1 MKASSSK
8 TFADAMLARDLKVK
22 AMARRQP
29 KAGSSD
35 LPEKGLHQNI
45 ARATLVLSAL
55 ADAAHEGLR
64 LSDVIRSTGLS
75 NGTTHRLLEGLVEH
89 GLADLKA
96 DSGRYFLGMKIF
108 SWSKSASNRF
118 GLAERVAPALQRLAD
133 RTNDTAYFML
143 RVDDDSLCLDC
154 REGSFPIK
162 TISVRVGNRWPLGVG
177 AGGLSLL
184 AFLPENEMAQ
194 IIRDHQGEREKFGIK
209 EAVLKKEIANAR
221 KLGYAVVDGTV
232 IPGMSALSVPINGKD
247 QKPIGSITLAAI
259 TPRLIQPRR
268 GEIVKLLLEE
278 ARSIEHALA
287 N

>member
-1 MKASSSK
+1 MPG
-8 TFADAMLARDLKVK
+8 
-22 AMARRQP
+22 RQP
-29 KAGSSD
+29 KAGPSD
-35 LPEKGLHQNI
+35 RPEKGLHQNI
-45 ARATLVLSAL
+45 ARATLVLSTL

-64 LSDVIRSTGLS
+64 LSDVMRSTGLS

-118 GLAERVAPALQRLAD
+118 GLAERVAPVLQRLAD
-133 RTNDTAYFML
+133 QTNDTAYFML

-154 REGSFPIK
+154 REGNFPIK

-177 AGGLSLL
+177 AGGLALL
-184 AFLPENEMAQ
+184 AFLPDNDIAQ
-194 IIRDHQGEREKFGIK
+194 IIRDHRIEREKFGIK
-209 EAVLKKEIANAR
+209 EAVLKKEIATAR

-232 IPGMSALSVPINGKD
+232 IPGMSAIAVPIQGKD

-259 TPRLIQPRR
+259 TTRLSQPRR
-268 GEIVKLLLEE
+268 EEMAKSLFDE
-278 ARSIEHALA
+278 ARAIEHSLA